1 MIQFKNLS
9 SINDNVIYEILT
21 LLNLA
26 PSFQVIIVV
35 NPELENKDGDVC
47 FAFAENMAF
56 INLKNDNDIPT
67 LAHELRHI
75 WQMEQ
80 LGAAEYE
87 ALYQEELLYMG
98 YRENILE
105 VDAFDW
111 EQWYCEKYLTQAA

>member
-9 SINDNVIYEILT
+9 SINDNVISEILT

-56 INLKNDNDIPT
+56 INLKKDNDIPT

-87 ALYQEELLYMG
+87 ALYQEELLYTG